1 MVLRVKSKMRK
12 YLGNR
17 RWGAGNI
24 KNARG
29 AGDRG
34 GVGKGGRKHK
44 MTYLMVYEKDTLY
57 KKGFAPYRRKKLQEM
72 DLNVLSKR
80 AAGMQDSKPTIEL
93 RGYKILGDGKMTKSV
108 IVKAAGFTKSAEKK
122 IKEAGGETVK
132 F

>member
-1 MVLRVKSKMRK
+1 MVLRIKKNRK
-12 YLGNR
+12 YFGTR

-44 MTYLMVYEKDTLY
+44 MTYLFVYEKDTLY
-57 KKGFAPYRRKKLQEM
+57 KKGFAPWKRKEFKEI
-72 DLNVLSKR
+72 DLDVISKR
-80 AAGMQDSKPTIEL
+80 ASAMQDQKPTIEL
-93 RGYKILGDGKMTKSV
+93 KGYKVLGDGKMVKPA
-108 IVKAAGFTKSAEKK
+108 IVKADGFTKSAEKK
-122 IKEAGGETVK
+122 IKEAGGEAVK

>member
-44 MTYLMVYEKDTLY
+44 MTYLMVYERDTLY
-57 KKGFAPYRRKKLQEM
+57 KKGFTSRRKKLQEM

-80 AAGMQDSKPTIEL
+80 AVAMSEQKPTIEL
-93 RGYKILGDGKMTKSV
+93 RGYKILGDGKITKSV

-122 IKEAGGETVK
+122 IKEAGGETLK